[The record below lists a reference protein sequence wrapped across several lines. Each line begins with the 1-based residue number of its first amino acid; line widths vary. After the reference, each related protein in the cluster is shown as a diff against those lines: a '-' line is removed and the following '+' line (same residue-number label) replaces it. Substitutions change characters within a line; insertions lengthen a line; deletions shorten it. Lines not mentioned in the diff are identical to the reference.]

1 MIRPTVSATTVIWL
15 AAVALAGVS
24 SGVVVAQTTAP
35 VSVTFYKDVAPLL
48 QENCET
54 CHRPGQIA
62 PMSFQTYESTRP
74 WARAIKTAV
83 LSKKMPPWFAEGGTA
98 HLLND
103 RSLKPAEIDVL
114 VKWAD
119 AGAPAGNP
127 TDAPRPISWPDGGW
141 QIKPDLIVDGPTYDV
156 PAKGIVEWTWF
167 VIPGNFKEDTWVT
180 SVEVKPSEPAVTH
193 HICLA

>member
-98 HLLND
+98 HLLNGVVAAW
-103 RSLKPAEIDVL
+103 LL
-114 VKWAD
+114 VTRK
-119 AGAPAGNP
+119 G
-127 TDAPRPISWPDGGW
+127 RPIPF
-141 QIKPDLIVDGPTYDV
+141 GP
-156 PAKGIVEWTWF
+156 AL
-167 VIPGNFKEDTWVT
+167 
-180 SVEVKPSEPAVTH
+180 
-193 HICLA
+193 LAGFLLAATTV